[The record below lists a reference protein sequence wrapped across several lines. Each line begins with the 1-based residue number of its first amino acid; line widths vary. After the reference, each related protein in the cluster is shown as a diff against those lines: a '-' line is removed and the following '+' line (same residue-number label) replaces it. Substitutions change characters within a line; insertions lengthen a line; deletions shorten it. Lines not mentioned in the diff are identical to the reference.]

1 MYANFCCNPP
11 IDSANSRIFFSFV
24 FFKDM
29 YIWSLKAKIYEFKKK
44 IKSKDLCYKVQD
56 LERLEQML
64 LFYIP
69 WKMGG
74 IRNRI

>member
-1 MYANFCCNPP
+1 
-11 IDSANSRIFFSFV
+11 
-24 FFKDM
+24 M
-29 YIWSLKAKIYEFKKK
+29 YIWSLKAKICKLKKK
-44 IKSKDLCYKVQD
+44 QSKDLCYKVQD

-74 IRNRI
+74 IQNRI